1 MTQDR
6 KIPNPQAS
14 LDRIDELRYRFEEAD
29 ERVQSSETDP
39 YHEITADSRE
49 HSLHRHD
56 KRLFGVTALQQSL
69 RRKLLLWVMVSLAL
83 LAGAVFLLKKQLP
96 DYNEE
101 TPQTM
106 ALWFEQQ
113 KMLRQMQQVQQW
125 LRSGEAQSDL
135 PPPETLEEVQ
145 AWLDQIQLNPDI
157 QKLETEDST
166 GEPGFVP
173 FQCAAMPVQCPASDI
188 PGKGGDMRLELSY
201 LVRTANTMLVDN
213 GDCEGTVNLIGEYE
227 SLFGWRKSEAV
238 TKALTELSVA
248 RCFLDQDDRD
258 NAQLHYQKTFC
269 ASVSNAYP
277 DQAMSALY
285 GMSKIAWL
293 NQDSATLD
301 NRVQCSESLLDYHLQ
316 NEVDVGTLYNYI
328 TLSLM
333 HYEFLDD
340 GREAI
345 RLEEKALASA
355 RRLITSATE
364 EEREEHLGLMLTLQ
378 MNLMEG
384 YLTIG
389 ESEPMYRLY
398 EELKSNA
405 LLEDGDRLVA
415 LGLLVM
421 QDLIDGKNQAARD
434 NLELII
440 DRYERLVE
448 FNTIWSWSAF
458 DRWQEAS
465 RSTRSESIDG
475 MVKELR
481 IALAADRP
489 TDGVQRLYG
498 VRASIGER

>member
-6 KIPNPQAS
+6 RFPHPQAS
-14 LDRIDELRYRFEEAD
+14 LDHIDELRSRFDEAD
-29 ERVQSSETDP
+29 ERYQSNESDI
-39 YHEITADSRE
+39 YREITADTRE
-49 HSLHRHD
+49 HSLYRHD
-56 KRLFGVTALQQSL
+56 KRMYQVASLQQSL
-69 RRKLLLWVMVSLAL
+69 RRKLLLWAMVCLAL
-83 LAGAVFLLKKQLP
+83 LAGAVFLLKNQLP
-96 DYNEE
+96 DYSEE

-125 LRSGEAQSDL
+125 LRSGEAQSDM
-135 PPPETLEEVQ
+135 PPPKNLEEVQ

-157 QKLETEDST
+157 QKLETEDNT

-173 FQCAAMPVQCPASDI
+173 FQCTAMPIQCPASDI
-188 PGKGGDMRLELSY
+188 PGQEGELRLELSY

-248 RCFLDQDDRD
+248 RCFMEEDDRD

-285 GMSKIAWL
+285 GMGKIAWL
-293 NQDSATLD
+293 NKDAATLN
-301 NRVQCSESLLDYHLQ
+301 NRVECSESLLNYHLQ
-316 NEVDVGTLYNYI
+316 SEVDVNTLYNYI

-355 RRLITSATE
+355 RELITSASE
-364 EEREEHLGLMLTLQ
+364 EEREEHLSLMLTLQ

-421 QDLIDGKNQAARD
+421 QDLIDGKNQAAKD
-434 NLELII
+434 NLELVI
-440 DRYERLVE
+440 DRYERLAE
-448 FNTIWSWSAF
+448 FTTIWSWSAF
-458 DRWQEAS
+458 DRWQEA
-465 RSTRSESIDG
+465 TRSNRSEAIDA

-481 IALAADRP
+481 IALSADRP
-489 TDGVQRLYG
+489 ADGVQRLYG
-498 VRASIGER
+498 VLAQIGEG